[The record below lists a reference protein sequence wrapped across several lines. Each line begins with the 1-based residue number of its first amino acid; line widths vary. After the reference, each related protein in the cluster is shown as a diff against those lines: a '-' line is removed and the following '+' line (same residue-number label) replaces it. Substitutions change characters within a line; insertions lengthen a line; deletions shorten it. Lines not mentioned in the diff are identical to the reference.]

1 MTTRLP
7 VNGLTVDLDL
17 SSYATKEDLQ
27 TISLTPGPKGDNG
40 VDGKQGIQGEHGERG
55 DVGPIGPHGERG
67 EKGDTG
73 AQGPQGEQG
82 PPGQVITVDHEGKQG
97 IEGPRGAQGDKGD
110 KGDAG
115 ERGAQGLQGIEGPQG
130 PRGAQGEHGADGV
143 AGAKGDK
150 GDAGVQGPKGDTGA
164 PGAKGD
170 TGAPGA
176 GTQAQLDDLLRQI
189 NELNAKV
196 ASCCD
201 NKDTK
206 ITVIEKSETGAQIIL
221 NLDSRNINSL
231 PRNSAPGKWYDL
243 TSNHND
249 ATVFGTVAY
258 GSLGGQYCAVFPGG
272 AANYVQV
279 LSREYF
285 KGGAFTVQSWV
296 YVTKVDNWN
305 RIIDFGNGVGVQCI
319 VLSNS
324 YGTSGNPGL
333 YMESQALQMKAK
345 VAAPLNQWNHI
356 CTTFVPNTNPD
367 NKPVVNNT
375 ATDTAKGVAK
385 IFINGVLQGA
395 TYMPKPTNVV
405 RKNCYIGK
413 SNWPPTQDPNMTGGI
428 GAVQIYDGALTD
440 AEILA
445 NYNTTKSYYVTA
457 PIQPP
462 MPIAPAATPAT
473 TTTTTTSAGYPGVSS
488 YSSAPIPMSMSSSG
502 SVSAPAPAQLDS
514 SVAAAGYI
522 NL

>member
-1 MTTRLP
+1 
-7 VNGLTVDLDL
+7 
-17 SSYATKEDLQ
+17 
-27 TISLTPGPKGDNG
+27 
-40 VDGKQGIQGEHGERG
+40 
-55 DVGPIGPHGERG
+55 
-67 EKGDTG
+67 
-73 AQGPQGEQG
+73 
-82 PPGQVITVDHEGKQG
+82 
-97 IEGPRGAQGDKGD
+97 
-110 KGDAG
+110 
-115 ERGAQGLQGIEGPQG
+115 
-130 PRGAQGEHGADGV
+130 
-143 AGAKGDK
+143 
-150 GDAGVQGPKGDTGA
+150 
-164 PGAKGD
+164 
-170 TGAPGA
+170 
-176 GTQAQLDDLLRQI
+176 LLRQI

-231 PRNSAPGKWYDL
+231 PRTSAPGKWYDL
-243 TSNHND
+243 TTNKND

-272 AANYVQV
+272 SANYAQV
-279 LSREYF
+279 VSREYF

-333 YMESQALQMKAK
+333 YMESQSLQMKAK

-356 CTTFVPNTNPD
+356 CATFVPNTNPD

-375 ATDTAKGVAK
+375 ATDTTKGVAK
-385 IFINGVLQGA
+385 IFINGILQGA
-395 TYMPKPTNVV
+395 TYMPKPTNIV

-428 GAVQIYDGALTD
+428 GAIQIYDGALTD

-445 NYNTTKSYYVTA
+445 NYNTTKSYYATA

-462 MPIAPAATPAT
+462 MPIAPAT
-473 TTTTTTSAGYPGVSS
+473 TTTTASSSTTPTAMSTPTLV
-488 YSSAPIPMSMSSSG
+488 PMSSPTPVSMGASSS
-502 SVSAPAPAQLDS
+502 VPAPAPAQLDS

>member
-1 MTTRLP
+1 MSKFP
-7 VNGLTVDLDL
+7 VSGLTVDLDL
-17 SSYATKEDLQ
+17 SEFATKQELT
-27 TISLTPGPKGDNG
+27 TISLTPGPQGTPG
-40 VDGKQGIQGEHGERG
+40 TDGKQGIQGEHGERG
-55 DVGPIGPHGERG
+55 DVGPQGPQGERG

-82 PPGQVITVDHEGKQG
+82 PPGQVITIDHEGKQG
-97 IEGPRGAQGDKGD
+97 VEGPRGAQGDKGD
-110 KGDAG
+110 KGDT
-115 ERGAQGLQGIEGPQG
+115 GAIGPQGPQGVEGPQG
-130 PRGAQGEHGADGV
+130 PRGAQGEHGV
-143 AGAKGDK
+143 AGI
-150 GDAGVQGPKGDTGA
+150 QGPKGDTGA
-164 PGAKGD
+164 TGAKGD
-170 TGAPGA
+170 TGAAGA

-231 PRNSAPGKWYDL
+231 PRTSAPGKWYDL
-243 TSNHND
+243 TTNKND

-272 AANYVQV
+272 AANYAQV
-279 LSREYF
+279 VSREYF
-285 KGGAFTVQSWV
+285 KSTAFTIQSWV
-296 YVTKVDNWN
+296 YVTSAANWN

-324 YGTSGNPGL
+324 YGNSGNPGL

-356 CTTFVPNTNPD
+356 CATFVPNTNPD

-375 ATDTAKGVAK
+375 ATDTTKGVAK

-395 TYMPKPTNVV
+395 TYMPKPTNIV

-428 GAVQIYDGALTD
+428 GAIQIYDGALTD

-445 NYNTTKSYYVTA
+445 NYNTTKSYYATA

-462 MPIAPAATPAT
+462 MPIAPAT
-473 TTTTTTSAGYPGVSS
+473 TTTTATTSAGYPGVSS
-488 YSSAPIPMSMSSSG
+488 YSSAPIPVSLSSSG
-502 SVSAPAPAQLDS
+502 SVAAPAPAQLDS
-514 SVAAAGYI
+514 SVAAASYI

>member
-1 MTTRLP
+1 MSTFP
-7 VNGLTVDLDL
+7 VNGLSVDLDL
-17 SSYATKEDLQ
+17 SGYATKEDLQ

-55 DVGPIGPHGERG
+55 DIGPQGPAGERG

-97 IEGPRGAQGDKGD
+97 VEGPVGPRGEKGD
-110 KGDAG
+110 KGDTG
-115 ERGAQGLQGIEGPQG
+115 EVGPMGPQGVEGPQG

-150 GDAGVQGPKGDTGA
+150 GDAGVQGPKGDAGA

-473 TTTTTTSAGYPGVSS
+473 TTTTSAGYPGVSS

>member
-1 MTTRLP
+1 MSKFP
-7 VNGLTVDLDL
+7 VSGLTVDLDL
-17 SSYATKEDLQ
+17 SEFATKQELT
-27 TISLTPGPKGDNG
+27 TISLTPGPQGTPG
-40 VDGKQGIQGEHGERG
+40 ADGKQGIQGEHGERG
-55 DVGPIGPHGERG
+55 DVGPQGPQGERG

-82 PPGQVITVDHEGKQG
+82 PPGQVITIDHEGKQG
-97 IEGPRGAQGDKGD
+97 VEGPRGAQGDKGD
-110 KGDAG
+110 KGDT
-115 ERGAQGLQGIEGPQG
+115 GAIGPQGPQGVEGPQG
-130 PRGAQGEHGADGV
+130 PRGAQGEHGV
-143 AGAKGDK
+143 AGI
-150 GDAGVQGPKGDTGA
+150 QGPKGDTGA
-164 PGAKGD
+164 TGAKGD
-170 TGAPGA
+170 TGAQGPKGDTGAAGA

-231 PRNSAPGKWYDL
+231 PRTSAPGKWYDL
-243 TSNHND
+243 TTNKND

-272 AANYVQV
+272 AANYAQV
-279 LSREYF
+279 VSREYF
-285 KGGAFTVQSWV
+285 KGTAFTIQSWV
-296 YVTKVDNWN
+296 YVTSAANWN

-324 YGTSGNPGL
+324 YGNSGNPGL

-356 CTTFVPNTNPD
+356 CATFVPNTNPD

-375 ATDTAKGVAK
+375 ATDTTKGVAK

-405 RKNCYIGK
+405 RRNCYIGK

-445 NYNTTKSYYVTA
+445 NYNTTKSYYATA

-462 MPIAPAATPAT
+462 MPIAPATTPA
-473 TTTTTTSAGYPGVSS
+473 TTTTTSAGYPGVSS
-488 YSSAPIPMSMSSSG
+488 YSSAPTPVSLSSSG
-502 SVSAPAPAQLDS
+502 SVAAPAPAQLDS
-514 SVAAAGYI
+514 SVAAASYI